1 MRTLAFGDIH
11 GATANL
17 DALLAAVA
25 PTADDWLIFL
35 GDYVDRGP
43 DSNGVIDRLIA
54 LKASHRCVFLRGN
67 HELMM
72 LQARGDAGMRKMW
85 LSVGGVQCLAS
96 YAPTP
101 GKSGR
106 FEDVPP
112 SHWQF
117 LEKDCV
123 DWLETETH
131 LFAHAGVDPALPM
144 REQTET
150 AVFWEFLRGPI
161 AHVSGKTLIVG
172 HTSQKS
178 GEVLD
183 YGCTV
188 CIDTHA
194 YAGGFLT
201 CLDVN
206 AGHYWQADALGRVRE
221 GDRVPASGGA

>member
-25 PTADDWLIFL
+25 PTPDDWLIFL

-43 DSNGVIDRLIA
+43 DSKGVLDRLIA
-54 LKASHRCVFLRGN
+54 LKATHRVVCLRGN

-72 LQARGDAGMRKMW
+72 LQARTDAGMRKMW
-85 LSVGGVQCLAS
+85 LGVGGMQCLAS
-96 YAPTP
+96 YSPTP
-101 GKSGR
+101 GKSGK
-106 FEDVPP
+106 FEDIPP
-112 SHWQF
+112 SHWEF
-117 LEKDCV
+117 LKTECV

-131 LFAHAGVDPALPM
+131 IFAHAGVDPHLPM
-144 REQTET
+144 RAQTET
-150 AVFWEFLRGPI
+150 AIFWDFLCGPI
-161 AHVSGKTLIVG
+161 DHVSGKTLIVG

-178 GEVLD
+178 GNVLD

-194 YAGGFLT
+194 YGGGFLT
-201 CLDVN
+201 CLDAN

-221 GDRVPASGGA
+221 GDRIPN